1 MASAVRAPC
10 SALAAHAARAARIEP
25 GAVRRA
31 ARAVR
36 AVRRAA
42 RAACAE
48 LRAVLRATP
57 ATRAACAACVLLGA
71 TSGSAF
77 AQADAGSF
85 LLRLRSLHVD
95 PGIDDGIGLYITLE
109 PRRFEEIDLTWFP
122 RPEWGIELSATFG
135 RTHSVKSAGFEVAR
149 LRQLPPT
156 LVLQYH
162 FTGWRVQPYV
172 QAGISYTLISNLRFA
187 PDLQAT
193 LQPTLRNR
201 SVGPVWGVGVEV
213 PLARGFSLNVDWKQL
228 KLKTDI
234 EALGAGVGYFRVEP
248 RLTSIGIGYRF

>member
-1 MASAVRAPC
+1 MA
-10 SALAAHAARAARIEP
+10 AA
-25 GAVRRA
+25 
-31 ARAVR
+31 
-36 AVRRAA
+36 
-42 RAACAE
+42 
-48 LRAVLRATP
+48 LRARH
-57 ATRAACAACVLLGA
+57 AACAACAAVLLGVA
-71 TSGSAF
+71 PAGAL
-77 AQADAGSF
+77 AQADTGSF
-85 LLRLRSLHVD
+85 MLRLRSLHVD

-201 SVGPVWGVGVEV
+201 SFGPVWGVGVEV
-213 PLARGFSLNVDWKQL
+213 PLARGVSLNVDWKQL

-234 EALGAGVGYFRVEP
+234 EALGPGVGYFRVEP